1 MDLVGFGEDT
11 EGFKSSSGFDE
22 NDPSKTTPTE
32 LLDHVIE

>member
-22 NDPSKTTPTE
+22 NDPSKTTPIE